1 MNSLLPF
8 ERGGKVHC
16 MVIAIRKLLCL
27 FLRISIFGI
36 RKCDSIERMN
46 DYEKKLEL
54 VVIPKYVGPNE
65 KLVMWVKVCFMVTSI
80 RYGRNM
86 GALSLI

>member
-16 MVIAIRKLLCL
+16 MVIVIRIFCVY
-27 FLRISIFGI
+27 FLGFQ
-36 RKCDSIERMN
+36 DLALENVTSIERMN
-46 DYEKKLEL
+46 DYEKQSKL

-65 KLVMWVKVCFMVTSI
+65 KLVMWGESLFQ
-80 RYGRNM
+80 RN
-86 GALSLI
+86 IN